1 MTGVI
6 ASLIDLV
13 QAKHTSKTKSAGS
26 DSLSFRDR
34 FAHFSFALADFF
46 PFLPGACS
54 QAKIVSF
61 AASTCYIVHF
71 PSEDSDFLETT

>member
-1 MTGVI
+1 MTGVM

-13 QAKHTSKTKSAGS
+13 QAKHTSKTKSAAS

-46 PFLPGACS
+46 FLFCLEP
-54 QAKIVSF
+54 
-61 AASTCYIVHF
+61 VHR
-71 PSEDSDFLETT
+71 PKLSHLLPLHVT